1 MIRTIS
7 AFVGATF
14 VMSIGASLNAQEKS
28 VAPEINKAFRKPDIA
43 DFQGKFEKEGR
54 EAFEHREAI
63 VKACN
68 IREGMQVADVGADI
82 PVRISTLTLGSSG
95 ESVVGRSAVL
105 EVHRSG

>member
-1 MIRTIS
+1 MINPNFRKRFF
-7 AFVGATF
+7 AGATL
-14 VMSIGASLNAQEKS
+14 VVLMGAYIQAQEKS

-68 IREGMQVADVGADI
+68 IRARRNA
-82 PVRISTLTLGSSG
+82 SC
-95 ESVVGRSAVL
+95 
-105 EVHRSG
+105 